1 MMSGEALKSVSMSI
15 SEVESDPAAFRRML
29 ELQGV
34 AIISEVASAAECL
47 ELERVWEQSMLALN
61 NGIAEAARG
70 FTPGMGNGFTP
81 LWGLPHCEFSWRCR
95 THQKVKRLFELIY
108 QTQELCASMD
118 LPFYLP
124 RASTGA
130 PKVCTVAPHAD
141 QNVHV
146 PESGECVIYQ
156 SILYVWDST
165 DPATSSTVV
174 CPRSHVELWPQ
185 AMEDARM
192 KEQAARADHFGQ
204 LKMMSDHDLR
214 DRLVA
219 RYLEGAARAPV
230 PAGGVLVWNS
240 RVLPQGYT
248 PGPRLAQPV
257 VWEPRA
263 RRPPQVLLNKTEYT
277 LRGLPTT
284 HWAHLGLLHHVCRRM
299 VGKAGKNGLA
309 RKCVSSGVPASVTVK
324 PEDRWLRSFGAKDGL
339 VVDDAELNEAISAA
353 QDEWHQERQ
362 LGKAFERLA
371 AMLKPEILD
380 AL

>member
-1 MMSGEALKSVSMSI
+1 MASYSGSKNRGVNGPRRRGQRGSSSCARGGSSGERGRGDGRASETKAKIRMMSGEALKSVSMSI

-95 THQKVKRLFELIY
+95 THQKGKRLFELIY

-165 DPATSSTVV
+165 DPAT
-174 CPRSHVELWPQ
+174 
-185 AMEDARM
+185 
-192 KEQAARADHFGQ
+192 
-204 LKMMSDHDLR
+204 
-214 DRLVA
+214 
-219 RYLEGAARAPV
+219 
-230 PAGGVLVWNS
+230 
-240 RVLPQGYT
+240 
-248 PGPRLAQPV
+248 
-257 VWEPRA
+257 
-263 RRPPQVLLNKTEYT
+263 
-277 LRGLPTT
+277 
-284 HWAHLGLLHHVCRRM
+284 
-299 VGKAGKNGLA
+299 
-309 RKCVSSGVPASVTVK
+309 
-324 PEDRWLRSFGAKDGL
+324 
-339 VVDDAELNEAISAA
+339 
-353 QDEWHQERQ
+353 
-362 LGKAFERLA
+362 
-371 AMLKPEILD
+371 
-380 AL
+380 